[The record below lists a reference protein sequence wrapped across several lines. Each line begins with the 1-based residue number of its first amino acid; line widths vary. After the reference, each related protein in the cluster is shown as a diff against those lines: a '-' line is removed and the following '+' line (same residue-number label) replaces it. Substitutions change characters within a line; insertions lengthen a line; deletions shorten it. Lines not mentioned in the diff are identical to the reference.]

1 MPRYFFHLTNG
12 TDTLLDAEGTELDGA
27 DAARGAALVEATN
40 IISHDALKGI
50 INLAQ
55 RIDVFDESDALV
67 CSLKFSDAVEI
78 RR

>member
-1 MPRYFFHLTNG
+1 M
-12 TDTLLDAEGTELDGA
+12 
-27 DAARGAALVEATN
+27 VEATN